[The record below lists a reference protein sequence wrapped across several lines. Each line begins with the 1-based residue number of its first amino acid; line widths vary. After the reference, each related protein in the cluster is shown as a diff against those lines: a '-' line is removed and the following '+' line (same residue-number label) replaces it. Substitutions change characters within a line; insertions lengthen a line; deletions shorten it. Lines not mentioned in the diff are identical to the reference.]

1 MSAGRGDLLMGKI
14 ALREGLVTREQ
25 LFDCLQ
31 AQERNPSKSLGSILV
46 SRGYLKQEDVERLLQ
61 LQKRAFD
68 GRPDGPAARPPRGV
82 LFGKILVDRGLATE
96 YQVNECLRLQ
106 GRMGE
111 LGIQPI
117 PQLGEILLRRGY
129 INQDGVETALQLQN
143 LQLYTCP
150 DCGAPIEIGEGTPV
164 RESGFACGSCGAE
177 VPFLFAKMATAV
189 KEALDEASREHDV
202 EVPDEVRRAA
212 QDPAKSLGKYVL
224 LREIGRGGAG
234 IVYKAWQQD
243 LNKIVALK
251 ILPHESDTAAGI
263 KTPFGDVEDV
273 KRFYN
278 ETRAHADLAHPN
290 IVPILDFGSVDNHF
304 YYTMQYIEGITLDGV
319 VREGVDER
327 AFQTTFITDVDRAG
341 EGARRETARIVK
353 GKGMPLRKAL
363 GMIRDIALAVHFA
376 HERGVYHRDIKPANI
391 IIDKDAKP
399 WLMDFGLAKV
409 TKIGDSAY
417 VKGVIMGTP
426 YYMPPEQAV
435 GDMEQ
440 VDNFSDVYSLG
451 AVLYEMVSGYCP
463 YTGKTPDEVLA
474 LLPRQSPE
482 AVRSHVPSLPEPVEQ
497 IIEKAM
503 NREKG
508 RRYPSARA
516 LADDIENFLNSR
528 PLNEEPLGAR
538 SRSVWNRL
546 RGIFGTRPPAAEKPP
561 GETASPE
568 PPPGPPSP

>member
-1 MSAGRGDLLMGKI
+1 MSGGRGDLLMGKI

-46 SRGYLKQEDVERLLQ
+46 SRGYLKQEDVARLLD

-68 GRPDGPAARPPRGV
+68 APPEGTAPNRRAA

-106 GRMGE
+106 GRMAE
-111 LGIQPI
+111 LGIKPV
-117 PQLGEILLRRGY
+117 PQLGEVLLRRGY
-129 INQDGVETALQLQN
+129 LDKDGVETALQLQN

-150 DCGAPIEIGEGTPV
+150 DCGAPIQIDGEAAPRQEYTCK
-164 RESGFACGSCGAE
+164 ACGAE

-189 KEALDEASREHDV
+189 QEALDEASREHDV
-202 EVPDEVRRAA
+202 ELPDEVRLALN
-212 QDPAKSLGKYVL
+212 DPAKSFGKYVL
-224 LREIGRGGAG
+224 LKEIGRGGAG
-234 IVYKAWQQD
+234 IVYKTWQQD

-251 ILPHESDTAAGI
+251 ILPHESDTAAGV

-278 ETRAHADLAHPN
+278 EIRAHADLRHPN

-304 YYTMQYIEGITLDGV
+304 YYTMKYIEGVTLDGV
-319 VREGVDER
+319 VREGIDER
-327 AFQTTFITDVDRAG
+327 AFQTTIITEADKAAG
-341 EGARRETARIVK
+341 GDRRETARIVR
-353 GKGMPLRKAL
+353 GKGMPLRRAL
-363 GMIRDIALAVHFA
+363 EFMRQIAQAVHYA

-391 IIDKDAKP
+391 ILDKQQVP

-409 TKIGDSAY
+409 TQIGDSAY

-440 VDNFSDVYSLG
+440 VDNLSDIYSLG

-463 YTGKTPDEVLA
+463 YTGKTPDEVLST
-474 LLPRQSPE
+474 LPKEAPE
-482 AVRSHVPSLPEPVEQ
+482 PVRFHVPSLGDDMTLV
-497 IIEKAM
+497 IEKAM
-503 NREKG
+503 AREKG
-508 RRYPSARA
+508 RRYPSAGD
-516 LADDIENFLNSR
+516 LAADLQNLLEEK
-528 PLNEEPLGAR
+528 PLNEEPRGAR
-538 SRSVWNRL
+538 PRTLWGKL
-546 RGIFGTRPPAAEKPP
+546 KTLFG
-561 GETASPE
+561 G
-568 PPPGPPSP
+568 